1 MNRPHAGPAA
11 AGLTALLCAALSAG
25 CGHSRLTAAP
35 EPATSPPATPPPTG
49 SPGAGSNPASA
60 TPPAPAP
67 PPVPPVPAGPAR
79 TAAGY
84 VTALNTHDARP
95 GHDQGLHDA
104 NTRTRRYVTDGVYAQ
119 IENPQTRTSPA
130 LWQQL
135 VAGGAVTSVR
145 VDKVAVPEGAPAP
158 TTQHV
163 EVRITYTVT
172 TTGARL
178 HHAQTLAQAMQVS
191 ATPAGWRIDQLLPF

>member
-1 MNRPHAGPAA
+1 MNRPHASPAT
-11 AGLTALLCAALSAG
+11 AGLTALLCAALTTS

-35 EPATSPPATPPPTG
+35 EPADSPTPPPVG
-49 SPGAGSNPASA
+49 APGAGSNPA
-60 TPPAPAP
+60 PAPT
-67 PPVPPVPAGPAR
+67 PPVPAGPAR

-135 VAGGAVTSVR
+135 VAAGAVTSVH
-145 VDKVAVPEGAPAP
+145 VDKIAVPEGAPAP

-178 HHAQTLAQAMQVS
+178 HHTQTLAQAMQVS

>member
-1 MNRPHAGPAA
+1 MNRPHASPAA
-11 AGLTALLCAALSAG
+11 AGLTALLCAGLSAG

-35 EPATSPPATPPPTG
+35 GPATSPPASPPPTG
-49 SPGAGSNPASA
+49 SPGAGSNSA
-60 TPPAPAP
+60 PSPPPPPA
-67 PPVPPVPAGPAR
+67 PPVPAAPAR

-104 NTRTRRYVTDGVYAQ
+104 NTRTRRYVTDALYAQ

-135 VAGGAVTSVR
+135 VAAGAVTSVR
-145 VDKVAVPEGAPAP
+145 VDKVAVAEGAPAP

>member
-1 MNRPHAGPAA
+1 MNRPHASPAT
-11 AGLTALLCAALSAG
+11 AGLTALLCVALTTG

-35 EPATSPPATPPPTG
+35 GPATSPPASPPPTG
-49 SPGAGSNPASA
+49 SPGAGSNSAS
-60 TPPAPAP
+60 PP
-67 PPVPPVPAGPAR
+67 PPVPPVPAAPAR

-119 IENPQTRTSPA
+119 IENPQTRTSTA
-130 LWQQL
+130 SWQQL
-135 VAGGAVTSVR
+135 VAAGAVTSVR
-145 VDKVAVPEGAPAP
+145 VDKIAVPEGAPAP

>member
-1 MNRPHAGPAA
+1 MNRPHTSPAA
-11 AGLTALLCAALSAG
+11 AGLTALLCAALAAG

-49 SPGAGSNPASA
+49 SPGAGSNPAPS
-60 TPPAPAP
+60 PSAP
-67 PPVPPVPAGPAR
+67 PPAPPVPAAPAR

-135 VAGGAVTSVR
+135 VTAGAVTSVR
-145 VDKVAVPEGAPAP
+145 VDKIAVPEGAPAP

-172 TTGARL
+172 TTGASL
-178 HHAQTLAQAMQVS
+178 HPAQTLAQAMQVS

>member
-1 MNRPHAGPAA
+1 MNRPHASLAA
-11 AGLTALLCAALSAG
+11 AGLPALLCAALSAS
-25 CGHSRLTAAP
+25 CGHSRFTAAP
-35 EPATSPPATPPPTG
+35 GPATSPQATPPPVG
-49 SPGAGSNPASA
+49 SPGAGSNPASP
-60 TPPAPAP
+60 TPPT
-67 PPVPPVPAGPAR
+67 PPVPAGPAR

-104 NTRTRRYVTDGVYAQ
+104 NTRTRRYVTDALYAQ

-130 LWQQL
+130 LWRQL
-135 VAGGAVTSVR
+135 VAAGAVTSVH
-145 VDKVAVPEGAPAP
+145 VDKIAVPEGAPAP

>member
-1 MNRPHAGPAA
+1 MNRPHASPAT
-11 AGLTALLCAALSAG
+11 AGLTALLCAALTTS

-35 EPATSPPATPPPTG
+35 EPATSPPAPPPPTG

-60 TPPAPAP
+60 PPPA
-67 PPVPPVPAGPAR
+67 PPVPAAPAR

-119 IENPQTRTSPA
+119 IENPQTRTSTA

-135 VAGGAVTSVR
+135 VAAGAVTSVH
-145 VDKVAVPEGAPAP
+145 VDKIALPEGAPAP

>member
-1 MNRPHAGPAA
+1 MNRPHASLAT
-11 AGLTALLCAALSAG
+11 AGLTALLCAALTTG

-49 SPGAGSNPASA
+49 SPGAGSNPASSP
-60 TPPAPAP
+60 PPA
-67 PPVPPVPAGPAR
+67 PPVPAAPAR

-119 IENPQTRTSPA
+119 IENPQTRTSTA
-130 LWQQL
+130 FWQQL
-135 VAGGAVTSVR
+135 VAAGAVTSVH
-145 VDKVAVPEGAPAP
+145 VDKIAVPEGAPAP

-191 ATPAGWRIDQLLPF
+191 ATPAGWRIDQLLTF

>member
-1 MNRPHAGPAA
+1 MNRPHASPA
-11 AGLTALLCAALSAG
+11 AGLTALLCAGLTAS
-25 CGHSRLTAAP
+25 CGPSRLTAAP
-35 EPATSPPATPPPTG
+35 EPATSPQTTPPPTG
-49 SPGAGSNPASA
+49 SPGAGSNPASP
-60 TPPAPAP
+60 TPPAP
-67 PPVPPVPAGPAR
+67 PVPAAPAR

-104 NTRTRRYVTDGVYAQ
+104 NTRTRRYVTDAVYAQ
-119 IENPQTRTSPA
+119 IENPQTRTSTA
-130 LWQQL
+130 SWQQL
-135 VAGGAVTSVR
+135 VAAGAVTSVR
-145 VDKVAVPEGAPAP
+145 VDKIAVPEGAPAP

-191 ATPAGWRIDQLLPF
+191 ATPAGWRIDQLLTF

>member
-1 MNRPHAGPAA
+1 MNRPHASPAT
-11 AGLTALLCAALSAG
+11 AGLTALLCAALTTS

-35 EPATSPPATPPPTG
+35 EPADSPTPPPVG
-49 SPGAGSNPASA
+49 APGAGSNPA
-60 TPPAPAP
+60 PAPT
-67 PPVPPVPAGPAR
+67 PPVPAGPAR

-135 VAGGAVTSVR
+135 VAAGAVTSVH
-145 VDKVAVPEGAPAP
+145 VDKIAVPEGAPAP

-191 ATPAGWRIDQLLPF
+191 ATPAGWRIDQLLTF